1 MVSDGGAQIDAVIY
15 LFDPTPAEESNSTP
29 SRLTEKHQ
37 ELIQHLCKWNNFIPI
52 IARADTVTPE
62 ELELRKQQI
71 RDMLSLANAESYTL
85 AGSSEASATV
95 VEPFAV
101 SSALGDDTDIIDA
114 SILMSSQYMQPL
126 HPSELSSF
134 LTHLLTPDNFLKMRH
149 LSAIKFVLW
158 RQENLG
164 YHVGRALS
172 LRTRSPGDLGLD
184 SVDPGKD
191 LIPYSTSSYY
201 RAGSPAFSDNSRL
214 STNVAESATLPRYN
228 EQPTEPFRQVRLAK
242 WAQDLQRSLANE
254 RGKYVQMFNNRPTD
268 WSSGGS
274 EKEDQALI
282 TTANGHRPARG
293 HLGGDL
299 GVIDPRDPLGVLA
312 FGQAF
317 RRRGYFM
324 LQIVG
329 GCGLIGAVAYWI
341 MRNWVEVQD
350 FFGLGQTSMVSTTA
364 VPAPSPKNWLES
376 QTNDLRSFIGWR

>member
-15 LFDPTPAEESNSTP
+15 LFEPTPADDSNPTP
-29 SRLTEKHQ
+29 SKLTEKHQ
-37 ELIQHLCKWNNFIPI
+37 ELIHHLCKWNNFIPI

-62 ELELRKQQI
+62 DLESRKRQI
-71 RDMLSLANAESYTL
+71 RDMLSLTNADSYAL
-85 AGSSEASATV
+85 AGSSEAAL
-95 VEPFAV
+95 VEPYAV

-134 LTHLLTPDNFLKMRH
+134 LTHFLTPDNVSKMRH

-164 YHVGRALS
+164 YHVGRSLS
-172 LRTRSPGDLGLD
+172 IRARSPGDLSLG
-184 SVDPGKD
+184 SVEPTKD
-191 LIPYSTSSYY
+191 LIPHSTSSYY

-254 RGKYVQMFNNRPTD
+254 RGRYVQMFNNRSTD
-268 WSSGGS
+268 WSSGSS
-274 EKEDQALI
+274 EKDEQALV
-282 TTANGHRPARG
+282 TTGNGHRPARG

-312 FGQAF
+312 MGQAF

-341 MRNWVEVQD
+341 MRNWAEVQD
-350 FFGLGQTSMVSTTA
+350 FFGIGQTSMISTTA

-376 QTNDLRSFIGWR
+376 QAIDLKSFFGWR